1 MPLGDFERE
10 VLRVIAVNRNPD
22 SFVGGATV
30 LHQSKESPRSSQD
43 IDLFHDTQEIITQ
56 AYEADVKALRQ
67 NGFEIDR
74 VGMQQGFY
82 RALARRGGS
91 LQRSSGCT
99 IAPFDF
105 FQ

>member
-1 MPLGDFERE
+1 M
-10 VLRVIAVNRNPD
+10 IAVNRNPD

-74 VGMQQGFY
+74 VGMQQGG
-82 RALARRGGS
+82 LISGTPRRT
-91 LQRSSGCT
+91 RSSPWWDDRRFAT
-99 IAPFDF
+99 F
-105 FQ
+105 